1 MPRRAGRGGGR
12 SSTSS
17 TDVGWVRI
25 GEIARP
31 VGLSGLVGVA
41 GSSGALASLER
52 VLLRRRGEE
61 GRAYRVGAA
70 RRQGRLWA
78 VKLVGVDDRDGAE
91 ALRGLEVLA
100 AREDLGEAGEGRHF
114 WGDLEGRAVVT
125 AGGDPVGK
133 VTGFLETGGVD
144 VLVVAGE
151 RGEVLIPL
159 APYVTVEEE
168 RIVVDPPEGLL
179 ELSAGTGRKGGP

>member
-1 MPRRAGRGGGR
+1 MAWVHIGVVARA
-12 SSTSS
+12 
-17 TDVGWVRI
+17 
-25 GEIARP
+25 
-31 VGLSGLVGVA
+31 VGLAGLVGVA

-61 GRAYRVGAA
+61 GRAYRVGGA

-78 VKLVGVDDRDGAE
+78 VKLVGVDDRGGAE

-125 AGGDPVGK
+125 VEGEPVGA

-144 VLVVAGE
+144 VLVVTGE
-151 RGEVLIPL
+151 RGEVLVPL
-159 APYVTVEEE
+159 APYVTVEKG

-179 ELSAGTGRKGGP
+179 ELPAGTGRKGGP